1 MSAADTRGVTSA
13 PPTST
18 MQPPVQSADAPVQL
32 APGLWWV
39 GAPAPSGEGFVHA
52 YLVQAG
58 TAGVLVDPGSA
69 FTIDA
74 TLAKVVQVLPLS
86 QVRAVVVHSA
96 DPEIAGSTVQLGNLL
111 GSQALVITDEHSAD
125 RLRYLGCRL
134 PIRTVESLGHR
145 VDFGGGRVF
154 EFVPAPY
161 LRTPSSFVSFDVTTD
176 SLLSGHLFAARSRDT
191 RLVAVPEDLEEVLHH
206 HEVEMPSSEMLAQ
219 CLANVREACPTV
231 QRIFPATGYVLPHA
245 LIDRVFNQ
253 LSVLECGAANL
264 RASTAPPMVHLAG
277 AVRRLREH
285 VPLVRGLGELDR
297 ALRAELATGIP
308 VLDIAFEAEVPGEGL
323 VRFSAEDDFAGTMVR
338 RWSESE
344 ARRLVLEVAGEID
357 DPRVQLVVNTTA
369 PATLDRDAQMLL
381 PVLWPSIR
389 RIVQRSVETRVDRR
403 ERRLLDELAKRD
415 PLTGLY
421 NRRMLDTMMPTGEV
435 RGVLMIRVE
444 GFAGINEDAG
454 YDTGDLA
461 LQRLASVLSST
472 VRQGDVMIRYDG
484 VDFLAVVR
492 VDDRQA
498 LAAVADRLRMAVA
511 AVDLGAI
518 AGSRSLTASIG
529 GTLLNPEEPVQSA
542 RRRADEALY
551 DARRFGHDSVAFKL
565 PASV

>member
-1 MSAADTRGVTSA
+1 M
-13 PPTST
+13 
-18 MQPPVQSADAPVQL
+18 
-32 APGLWWV
+32 
-39 GAPAPSGEGFVHA
+39 HA

-58 TAGVLVDPGSA
+58 NAGVLVDPGSA

-111 GSQALVITDEHSAD
+111 GSHAVVITDEHSAD

-134 PIRTVESLGHR
+134 PIHTVESLGHR
-145 VDFGGGRVF
+145 VDLGGGRVF
-154 EFVPAPY
+154 QFVPAPY
-161 LRTPSSFVSFDVTTD
+161 VRTPSSFVSFDVMTD
-176 SLLSGHLFAARSRDT
+176 TLLSGHLFAARTRDHH
-191 RLVAVPEDLEEVLHH
+191 LVAVPEDIEQILHH
-206 HEVEMPSSEMLAQ
+206 HEVEMPSSEVLAQ
-219 CLANVREACPTV
+219 CLANVREACPTL
-231 QRIFPATGYVLPHA
+231 QRIFPATGFVVPYG
-245 LIDRVFNQ
+245 LIDRVVNQ
-253 LSVLECGAANL
+253 LAVLECGAANL
-264 RASTAPPMVHLAG
+264 RSVTSPPMVHLAG

-285 VPLVRGLGELDR
+285 VPLVHGLAELDR
-297 ALRAELATGIP
+297 SLRAELAAGIP
-308 VLDIAFEAEVPGEGL
+308 VLDIAFETEVAGEGI
-323 VRFSAEDDFAGTMVR
+323 VRFGAADDFSGTMVR
-338 RWSESE
+338 GWSE
-344 ARRLVLEVAGEID
+344 AGPQRLVLDVAGELD
-357 DPRVQLVVNTTA
+357 DVRVQLVVNTTA

-381 PVLWPSIR
+381 PVLWPSVR
-389 RIVQRSVETRVDRR
+389 RVVQRSVETRTDRR
-403 ERRLLDELAKRD
+403 ERRLLDELSRRD

-421 NRRMLDTMMPTGEV
+421 NRRMLDAMTPTGET

-492 VDDRQA
+492 VVDRQE

-511 AVDLGAI
+511 AVDLAAI
-518 AGSRSLTASIG
+518 TGSRSLTASIG
-529 GTLLNPEEPVQSA
+529 GTLLNPDEPLQSA

-551 DARRFGHDSVAFKL
+551 DARRFGRDSVAFKL

>member
-1 MSAADTRGVTSA
+1 
-13 PPTST
+13 
-18 MQPPVQSADAPVQL
+18 MQPPVLSHDAPVQL

-39 GAPAPSGEGFVHA
+39 GAPAPSGEGLVHA

-58 TAGVLVDPGSA
+58 NAGVLVDPGSA

-111 GSQALVITDEHSAD
+111 GSQAVVITDEHSAD
-125 RLRYLGCRL
+125 KLRYLGCRL
-134 PIRTVESLGHR
+134 PIHTVESLGRR
-145 VDFGGGRVF
+145 VDLGGGRVF
-154 EFVPAPY
+154 EFVPTPY
-161 LRTPSSFVSFDVTTD
+161 LRTPSSFVSFDVTTET
-176 SLLSGHLFAARSRDT
+176 LLSGHLFAARAREQH
-191 RLVAVPEDLEEVLHH
+191 LVAQPEDIEDVLHH
-206 HEVEMPSSEMLAQ
+206 HEVEMPSSEVLAQ
-219 CLANVREACPTV
+219 CLANVRQGCPTL
-231 QRIFPATGYVLPHA
+231 QRIFPASGYVLPHG
-245 LIDRVFNQ
+245 LIDRLFSE
-253 LSVLECGAANL
+253 LAVLECGAANL
-264 RASTAPPMVHLAG
+264 RSSTAPPMVHLAG

-285 VPLVRGLGELDR
+285 VPLVRGLAELDR
-297 ALRAELATGIP
+297 ALRAELAAGIP
-308 VLDIAFEAEVPGEGL
+308 VLDIAFESEVPGEGI
-323 VRFSAEDDFAGTMVR
+323 VRFSAADDFGGTLVR
-338 RWSESE
+338 RWSEGD
-344 ARRLVLEVAGEID
+344 AQRLVLEVAGEID
-357 DPRVQLVVNTTA
+357 DVRVQLVVNTTA

-381 PVLWPSIR
+381 PVLWPSVR
-389 RIVQRSVETRVDRR
+389 RIVQRSVETRADRR
-403 ERRLLDELAKRD
+403 ERRLLDELSKRD

-421 NRRMLDTMMPTGEV
+421 NRRVLDTMMPTGDT

-454 YDTGDLA
+454 YDIGDLA
-461 LQRLASVLSST
+461 LQRLSSVLSST
-472 VRQGDVMIRYDG
+472 VRQGDVVIRYDG

-492 VDDRQA
+492 VVDRQE

-518 AGSRSLTASIG
+518 SGSRSLTASIG
-529 GTLLNPEEPVQSA
+529 GTLLNPDEPLQSA

-551 DARRFGHDSVAFKL
+551 DARRFGRDSVAFKL